1 VTSPCAQLTAR
12 RAQSRLIEAPRGLF
26 AAAAPDLPTMVVYG
40 DHDDPWPPAHQ
51 HDLAHRLRAREVVL
65 PGAGHAPAI
74 DDPAL
79 IAETLASFWRT
90 A

>member
-1 VTSPCAQLTAR
+1 MTSPRAQLTPC
-12 RAQSRLIEAPRGLF
+12 RAQSRLTETPRGPF
-26 AAAAPDLPTMVVYG
+26 AAATPDLPTMVVYG
-40 DHDDPWPPAHQ
+40 DHDDAWPPALQ
-51 HDLAHRLRAREVVL
+51 HDVAHLLRAREVVL
-65 PGAGHAPAI
+65 AGAGHSPAI